1 MPLSPADQLHINIE
15 HGLRQNYRRFLT
27 HHSAPAPVMP
37 TCITLD
43 ALALLTP
50 RDRRHLPHTGEQMD
64 AWNTLGFNK

>member
-15 HGLRQNYRRFLT
+15 HG
-27 HHSAPAPVMP
+27 APELPPFPHPPQRARAGHAY
-37 TCITLD
+37 CITLD

-50 RDRRHLPHTGEQMD
+50 RNRRHLPQTGEQMD